1 MNDMRIFLFF
11 ILTGF
16 CCYTN
21 IFAQDVLYTITGNK
35 IKAKVLEINANEIK
49 YKDFNNIEGPTY
61 LIYNTDVVL
70 IQFANGSSQ
79 IINANAPA
87 LKPAKTETEAA
98 KKVQPKQNP
107 NLYYMNPNLLSIN
120 ALALANGDVTLM
132 YDRDF
137 LNSRLSLSVLGGYNF
152 NTRMGVFN
160 ALINDSREHAK
171 KNYDAGLGINFM
183 PNNTKRGQYFVG
195 LLGKYMSY
203 TYDNP
208 INTTNNQLLFTKA
221 TGYQMAIMVTNGWFV
236 RVSPNFNFKI
246 FGSIGIPIN
255 SPELKTNNSTIFL
268 PKVYLGYCFGYRF

>member
-1 MNDMRIFLFF
+1 MRIFLFF
-11 ILTGF
+11 LLTSF

-21 IFAQDVLYTITGNK
+21 IFAQDVLYTISGNK
-35 IKAKVLEINANEIK
+35 IKVKVIEINANEIK

-70 IQFANGSSQ
+70 IQFANGTSQ
-79 IINANAPA
+79 IINANAPV
-87 LKPAKTETEAA
+87 LKPAKTETVSV
-98 KKVQPKQNP
+98 KKSQQKQNP

-137 LNSRLSLSVLGGYNF
+137 FNSRLSLSVLGGYNF
-152 NTRMGVFN
+152 NTRMGILN
-160 ALINDSREHAK
+160 ALISDSREHAK

-255 SPELKTNNSTIFL
+255 SPELKTNNNSIFL

>member
-1 MNDMRIFLFF
+1 MNDMKLFLFF
-11 ILTGF
+11 ILICF
-16 CCYTN
+16 SCVTN
-21 IFAQDVLYTITGNK
+21 LCAQDVLYTISGNK
-35 IKAKVLEINANEIK
+35 IKAKVVEINANEIK

-70 IQFANGSSQ
+70 IQFANGSTQ

-87 LKPAKTETEAA
+87 LKPAKTETVTA
-98 KKVQPKQNP
+98 KKPQQKQNQ

-132 YDRDF
+132 YDRDL

-152 NTRMGVFN
+152 NTRMGFLN

-171 KNYDAGLGINFM
+171 KNFDLGLGINFM

-195 LLGKYMSY
+195 LLAKYMAY

-208 INTTNNQLLFTKA
+208 IDTTNNQLIFAKA
-221 TGYQMAIMVTNGWFV
+221 TGYQMAVMVTNGWFV
-236 RVSPNFNFKI
+236 RISPNFNFKI
-246 FGSIGIPIN
+246 FGSFGIPIN
-255 SPELKTNNSTIFL
+255 SPELKSSNNNIIV
-268 PKVYLGYCFGYRF
+268 PKIYLGYCFGYRF

>member
-1 MNDMRIFLFF
+1 MRLFLLF
-11 ILTGF
+11 ILICF
-16 CCYTN
+16 CCATN
-21 IFAQDVLYTITGNK
+21 IFAQDVLYTISGNK
-35 IKAKVLEINANEIK
+35 IKAKVIEINANEIK

-87 LKPAKTETEAA
+87 LKPAKTETVTT
-98 KKVQPKQNP
+98 KKPQQKQNQ

-137 LNSRLSLSVLGGYNF
+137 FNSRLSLSALGGYNF
-152 NTRMGVFN
+152 NTRMGVLNSF
-160 ALINDSREHAK
+160 INDSREHAK
-171 KNYDAGLGINFM
+171 KNFDLGLGINFM

-195 LLGKYMSY
+195 LLAKYMAY

-208 INTTNNQLLFTKA
+208 IDTTNNQLIFAKA
-221 TGYQMAIMVTNGWFV
+221 TGYQMAVMVTNGWFV
-236 RVSPNFNFKI
+236 RISQNFNFKI
-246 FGSIGIPIN
+246 FGSFGIPVN
-255 SPELKTNNSTIFL
+255 SPEIKSNYRIA
-268 PKVYLGYCFGYRF
+268 PKIYLGYCFGYRF

>member
-1 MNDMRIFLFF
+1 MRIFLFF
-11 ILTGF
+11 ILTSY

-21 IFAQDVLYTITGNK
+21 IFAQDVLYTISGNK
-35 IKAKVLEINANEIK
+35 IKVKVIEINANEIK

-70 IQFANGSSQ
+70 IQFANGTSQ
-79 IINANAPA
+79 IINANAPV
-87 LKPAKTETEAA
+87 LKPAKTETVSV
-98 KKVQPKQNP
+98 KKSQQKQNP

-137 LNSRLSLSVLGGYNF
+137 FNSRLSLSVLGGYNF
-152 NTRMGVFN
+152 NTRMGILN
-160 ALINDSREHAK
+160 ALISDSREHAK

-255 SPELKTNNSTIFL
+255 SPELKTNNNSIFL

>member
-1 MNDMRIFLFF
+1 MRIFLFF
-11 ILTGF
+11 ILTSF

-35 IKAKVLEINANEIK
+35 IKVKVIEINANEIK

-79 IINANAPA
+79 IINANAPV
-87 LKPAKTETEAA
+87 LKPAKTETVSV
-98 KKVQPKQNP
+98 KKVQQKQNP

-137 LNSRLSLSVLGGYNF
+137 FNSRLSLSVLGGYNF
-152 NTRMGVFN
+152 NTRMGILN
-160 ALINDSREHAK
+160 ALISDSREHAK

-246 FGSIGIPIN
+246 FGSIGVPIN

>member
-1 MNDMRIFLFF
+1 MRIFLFF

-70 IQFANGSSQ
+70 IQFANGTSQ
-79 IINANAPA
+79 IINANAPV
-87 LKPAKTETEAA
+87 LKPAKTETVSV
-98 KKVQPKQNP
+98 KKVQQKQNP

-137 LNSRLSLSVLGGYNF
+137 FNSRLSLSVLGGYNF
-152 NTRMGVFN
+152 NTRMGILN
-160 ALINDSREHAK
+160 ALISDSREHAK

-255 SPELKTNNSTIFL
+255 SPELKTNNNSIFL

>member
-1 MNDMRIFLFF
+1 MRIFLFF

-16 CCYTN
+16 SCYTN

-35 IKAKVLEINANEIK
+35 IKAKVIEINANEIK
-49 YKDFNNIEGPTY
+49 YKDFNNIDGPTY

-87 LKPAKTETEAA
+87 LKPAKTETVTA
-98 KKVQPKQNP
+98 KKAQPKQNP

-137 LNSRLSLSVLGGYNF
+137 FNSRLSLSVLGGYNF
-152 NTRMGVFN
+152 NTRMSILN

-171 KNYDAGLGINFM
+171 KNYDFGLGINFM

-255 SPELKTNNSTIFL
+255 SPELKTSNNTIFL